1 MLKLLKNALILFSK
15 SYINIILMNLEVI
28 ERLVA
33 YLIIKIFMRI
43 SNKKKEF
50 IHNLFFFTIF
60 FKAFHID
67 LNIDD

>member
-1 MLKLLKNALILFSK
+1 
-15 SYINIILMNLEVI
+15 MNLEVI

>member
-1 MLKLLKNALILFSK
+1 MDF
-15 SYINIILMNLEVI
+15 I

-33 YLIIKIFMRI
+33 YLIIKIFMPI
-43 SNKKKEF
+43 FNKKKEF

-67 LNIDD
+67 LNIDDLTKWKSMDSDQISRI